1 VSTAAP
7 PLANTGMQ
15 YYGWQAI
22 VPAAF
27 VILLITNGLTVG
39 GIAAFDPSLI
49 RELGV
54 QRADIKLG
62 DAIQLALTAVLTLL
76 TGKIADRHGVRVVM
90 LAGVLSLAW
99 GFYSLG
105 QVETLSD
112 YYWSRM
118 WMGLGLAG
126 AGLAITVVA
135 VSRWFLRSRGLAL
148 GIVLAGTSLGNGFLP
163 SIFTHFIAELGWQR
177 ASLVAVAMLAI
188 LPSIIWLAVRE
199 WPRDRGL
206 KPYGADKPA
215 AEAQAMGEELSY
227 LDILRRKEFWL
238 MAIAAFGTFYSI
250 LGVNNNMILHMQQL
264 GQSAAAGAAMAIPLF
279 IAGLTGKLLSGWLSD
294 IVGRKAVWIG
304 SLALMFVG
312 AALLASMQVGLIA
325 VASVVLGLGWGAN
338 YTLLQAV
345 AGDLFG
351 ARSLGRVMGAV
362 TVLDAGGGALG
373 PWVTARFADGSGDYQ
388 SGFMVVCGLIAI
400 AMVCALS
407 LRLGNRS

>member
-1 VSTAAP
+1 M
-7 PLANTGMQ
+7 ANSGIQ
-15 YYGWQAI
+15 FYGWRAI
-22 VPAAF
+22 VPVAF
-27 VILLITNGLTVG
+27 LILLITNGLTVG

-49 RELGV
+49 SELGV
-54 QRADIKLG
+54 RRQDVKLG

-76 TGKIADRHGVRVVM
+76 TGKIADRFGVRVVM
-90 LAGVLSLAW
+90 VAGVLSLAW

-105 QVETLSD
+105 QVQSLND
-112 YYWSRM
+112 YYWARM

-148 GIVLAGTSLGNGFLP
+148 GIVLVGTSLGNGFLP
-163 SIFTHFIAELGWQR
+163 IIFTQFIADMGWRR
-177 ASLVAVAMLAI
+177 ANLVAVAMLAI
-188 LPSIIWLAVRE
+188 LPLVIWLILRE
-199 WPRDRGL
+199 WPHDRGL
-206 KPYGADKPA
+206 KPYGADEPV

-227 LDILRRKEFWL
+227 LEILRRKEFWL

-279 IAGLTGKLLSGWLSD
+279 VAGLVGKLAAGWLSD
-294 IVGRKAVWIG
+294 IVGRKSVWIG
-304 SLALMFVG
+304 ALSLMLLG
-312 AALLASMQVGLIA
+312 AIMLASMRTDVIA
-325 VASVVLGLGWGAN
+325 IAAVIMGLGWGAN

-362 TVLDAGGGALG
+362 TVMDAGGGALG
-373 PWVTARFADGSGDYQ
+373 PWVTARLADGSGNYQ
-388 SGFMVVCGLIAI
+388 SGFIVVCVLIAVAVI
-400 AMVCALS
+400 CAMS
-407 LRLGNRS
+407 LKLASSR